1 MEDKAVHQI
10 AEAFRM
16 VLSEG
21 EADTQER
28 RAILIKRIPII
39 CNDVMQIK
47 NDLRWM
53 KWIGSGFVT
62 AAGLLA
68 FKALTG

>member
-1 MEDKAVHQI
+1 M
-10 AEAFRM
+10 AEAFRT

-21 EADTQER
+21 EAGNAER

-47 NDLRWM
+47 NDLRWI
-53 KWIGSGFVT
+53 KWLGMGFVSAT
-62 AAGLLA
+62 GLLA
-68 FKALTG
+68 LKALGI